1 MFLPALYENKQLYD
15 VQIVDMTFFH
25 FYGRPYSQCIDVIV
39 IFLTKMDIN
48 SDFTVFFLILLL

>member
-25 FYGRPYSQCIDVIV
+25 FYGRPYSQCIDVMV
-39 IFLTKMDIN
+39 IFFN
-48 SDFTVFFLILLL
+48 GNGHQF